1 MAKLS
6 EKQRARLPK
15 SAFAS
20 IDSRGRRRLP
30 IYDEAHIRSALG
42 RFNQV
47 AFESDAAR
55 DQARTRLLRAAKR
68 FGVVPVGF
76 IEAQLRTERR
86 RGHADAQAQRVK
98 KLPTGV
104 VTFVMT
110 DIEGSTSI
118 LAELG
123 ADYASLMADVRRV
136 LREKVRRAGG
146 HEVEVHADDFLAA
159 FAKAPAALDAA
170 LAIQR
175 RMGDKAWPTKRPVR
189 IRIGIHR
196 GHPTLSETGYIGLS
210 VHAVARVCQAAH
222 GGQVL
227 VSRSAHD
234 AMTDELPDDVTF
246 RSLGRRRLRGFPR
259 PDVIYQVQAPDLP
272 RRFPPLR
279 TSLSRG

>member
-1 MAKLS
+1 MRSMAKLS
-6 EKQRARLPK
+6 DRKRAQLPK
-15 SAFAS
+15 SAFAY

-30 IYDEAHIRSALG
+30 IYDQAHVRSALG

-55 DQARTRLLRAAKR
+55 DQARTKLLRAAKR

-98 KLPTGV
+98 KLPTGA
-104 VTFVMT
+104 VTFLMT

-118 LAELG
+118 LSELG
-123 ADYASLMADVRRV
+123 VDYGSLMADVRRV

-175 RMGDKAWPTKRPVR
+175 RMRDKAWPSKRPVR

-196 GHPTLSETGYIGLS
+196 GHPTLTQTGYIGLS

-222 GGQVL
+222 GGQIL

-234 AMTDELPDDVTF
+234 AMTDEFPDDVTF

-259 PDVIYQVQAPDLP
+259 PDVIYQVQVPDLP
-272 RRFPPLR
+272 KKFPRLR
-279 TSLSRG
+279 TSI

>member
-6 EKQRARLPK
+6 AKKRAQLPK
-15 SAFAS
+15 SAFAY

-55 DQARTRLLRAAKR
+55 EQARTKLLRAARK
-68 FGVVPVGF
+68 FGVLPVGF

-98 KLPTGV
+98 KLPAGA

-110 DIEGSTSI
+110 DIEGSTSL
-118 LAELG
+118 LAELEVE
-123 ADYASLMADVRRV
+123 YAALMADVRRL
-136 LREKVRRAGG
+136 LRDKVRRAGG

-159 FAKAPAALDAA
+159 FANAPAALDAA

-175 RMGDKAWPTKRPVR
+175 RMRDKAWPSKRPVR

-196 GHPTLSETGYIGLS
+196 GHPTVTETGYIGLS
-210 VHAVARVCQAAH
+210 VHAVSRVCQAAH
-222 GGQVL
+222 GGQIL
-227 VSRSAHD
+227 VSRSAHE

-272 RRFPPLR
+272 KRFPPLR
-279 TSLSRG
+279 TRI